1 MCDDVDEC
9 NNAIMCDDEN
19 SKCENTIGSFN
30 CVCLEGFKKSDDDK
44 CVLKTPNREKIEI
57 DEENSSSTPSESQ
70 KPESTTQESSTA
82 SPEEETTT
90 QEPLILTATPS
101 KAPESTTASEAT
113 TQPKSTTTTSPAP
126 PTPITTEAPITSGNR
141 GPPSIQP
148 PPELFTTTSSESPA
162 PSNGGYGEE
171 IQEETSSSSS
181 TTTTS
186 TTEAP
191 SLCSTVTCHSL
202 ATCEPSTGVCICRD
216 GFIGDGT
223 SSCSKKSTA
232 DCISLPSLCAEN
244 AKCDNSTRSCEC
256 DAGYIGD
263 GYVCSPHP
271 QDCVLRDNLCSPEA
285 ICQNRRCQCLPGFT
299 GDGVK
304 CVSIHERASNCSQCD
319 ANAHCIGGT
328 TCKCNPGYFGNGL
341 CCVPDP
347 LDCVHFTGICHPNAV
362 CNPDT
367 RQCQCSSGFSGNG
380 VSCFPQKSCRTD
392 KSVCAKN
399 AICLPTGSCICRHG
413 FKGDP
418 FYKCTSLVAK
428 EPSNAQD
435 LSDVSSCATPCD
447 ASSQLCISGEC
458 ICKPGFRQNP
468 GSETCADIDEC
479 AEKTHRC
486 NRIATCRN
494 TFGSHVCSC
503 PEGHVGDGVTCV
515 PHVNQ
520 GKLSVYC
527 EADGMTLVLGNE
539 TSDFEGKIFVKGQAE
554 NPYCSKSFS
563 ALLNSHKPY
572 VFKVAFQHCDV
583 QLLDNHTM
591 ASTVVVQK
599 HAMFLTN
606 KADSYDLR
614 CQYPIGSRAVESHVN
629 VSELAT
635 TSTLT
640 DKNSTL
646 APICRLSVSNDQHS
660 SISSAMVGDTLKLAL
675 EVTPSENFGILP
687 RNCFAVN
694 IESGERYTL
703 TDEQGCAIDESLF
716 PQWSVTNSAKVQAM
730 FRTFKW
736 PDSSMIRFQCDCNP
750 CVGQCTVPSCISSSR
765 FRRHHQTT
773 SPLLN
778 DEIRQELVLM
788 SGVESLAVS
797 SIINVKDSMSDED
810 DVVASESLTT
820 SSICVKWAPLLIA
833 LGSFVVCSLV
843 LLYLC
848 SKKPKTMD
856 LESEVRF

>member
-1 MCDDVDEC
+1 M
-9 NNAIMCDDEN
+9 
-19 SKCENTIGSFN
+19 F
-30 CVCLEGFKKSDDDK
+30 
-44 CVLKTPNREKIEI
+44 
-57 DEENSSSTPSESQ
+57 
-70 KPESTTQESSTA
+70 
-82 SPEEETTT
+82 
-90 QEPLILTATPS
+90 
-101 KAPESTTASEAT
+101 
-113 TQPKSTTTTSPAP
+113 TSPP
-126 PTPITTEAPITSGNR
+126 
-141 GPPSIQP
+141 
-148 PPELFTTTSSESPA
+148 TTSSP
-162 PSNGGYGEE
+162 PTNNGGYGEE
-171 IQEETSSSSS
+171 TNQEVESSS
-181 TTTTS
+181 TTTTTTT

-223 SSCSKKSTA
+223 TVCSKKSTA
-232 DCISLPSLCAEN
+232 DCVSLPSLCADN

-256 DAGYIGD
+256 DPGYIGD

-319 ANAHCIGGT
+319 ANAHCVGGT

-362 CNPDT
+362 CNPES
-367 RQCQCSSGFSGNG
+367 RQCVCSSGFSGNG

-418 FYKCTSLVAK
+418 FYKCSSLVAK
-428 EPSNAQD
+428 DPAHQD

-447 ASSQLCISGEC
+447 ADSQLCISGEC
-458 ICKPGFRQNP
+458 ICKPGFRRNSTLS

-479 AEKTHRC
+479 AEKTHKC
-486 NRIATCRN
+486 ARIATCRN
-494 TFGSHVCSC
+494 TFGSHVCTC
-503 PEGHVGDGVTCV
+503 PEGHVGDGATCV

-527 EADGMTLVLGNE
+527 EPDGMTLVLGNE

-554 NPYCSKSFS
+554 NPHCSKSFS
-563 ALLNSHKPY
+563 SLLNSHKPY
-572 VFKVAFQHCDV
+572 FFKVAFQNCDV

-629 VSELAT
+629 VSELVT

-646 APICRLSVSNDQHS
+646 APICRLSVFNDTQS
-660 SISSAMVGDTLKLAL
+660 SISSATVGDTLKLAL
-675 EVTPSENFGILP
+675 EVIHADNFGILP

-716 PQWSVTNSAKVQAM
+716 PQWTVASTSKVQAV

-736 PDSSMIRFQCDCNP
+736 PDSSMIRFQCDCRP
-750 CVGQCTVPSCISSSR
+750 CVGQCTAPSCLSSAR
-765 FRRHHQTT
+765 FRRHQTT
-773 SPLLN
+773 SPVMN

-788 SGVESLAVS
+788 SGVEFLAVS
-797 SIINVKDSMSDED
+797 SIINVHDSADMTTSTPD
-810 DVVASESLTT
+810 DVEAHHVASTSATSAS
-820 SSICVKWAPLLIA
+820 SSICVKIAPLIIA
-833 LGSFVVCSLV
+833 VGSFVACSAI

-856 LESEVRF
+856 LESEIRF